1 MPKRNLLLQGG
12 VLQAPE
18 AQRVCRQHPKHVSG
32 LGHWQGSGANSTC
45 SHKAPTITTHG
56 CIPLC
61 SAPASPWDPVQSQW
75 LQPTNSC
82 RAACPGQHPLR
93 LTTQCSATALLNVCH
108 CCHSVV
114 PDCTAVEQQHWQ
126 LPLTRAKASSVVH
139 KAVANILFPLCI
151 FIQPFSFYG
160 PYSDP
165 GPEFWTGWGLCRH
178 DLTPFDPTATGVTL
192 IVLLVVLLSA
202 YLSSIVGT
210 LSEQQ
215 LQQQI
220 ELQPGLAHC
229 NWCSCCTLSISQ
241 QHPIEPACEPST
253 MQCPMLVLV
262 VN

>member
-1 MPKRNLLLQGG
+1 MGDGNLQD
-12 VLQAPE
+12 
-18 AQRVCRQHPKHVSG
+18 CRLHP
-32 LGHWQGSGANSTC
+32 LYPI

-114 PDCTAVEQQHWQ
+114 PDCTAVKQQHWQ

-139 KAVANILFPLCI
+139 KAGANILFPLCI
-151 FIQPFSFYG
+151 FIQPFSFHG
-160 PYSDP
+160 PYLNP

-192 IVLLVVLLSA
+192 IVLLVVLPSALLSCRQHICHQLWEP
-202 YLSSIVGT
+202 YQNSSCSNK
-210 LSEQQ
+210 LNCS
-215 LQQQI
+215 
-220 ELQPGLAHC
+220 LA
-229 NWCSCCTLSISQ
+229 
-241 QHPIEPACEPST
+241 
-253 MQCPMLVLV
+253 
-262 VN
+262 